1 MNIKKLREEFKKE
14 MDKVKNGGE
23 IKEKFEQLRK
33 ELRDAEIKEH
43 GQVNKEEIPF

>member
-33 ELRDAEIKEH
+33 ELRNAEIKDY
-43 GQVNKEEIPF
+43 GQASEEEIPF